1 MEDEWTNRFFSMDFS
16 ELTEKEFGLLY
27 KWGYKFPELKIESIE
42 VRKNDYEQDIYVVSY
57 YPNRSA
63 FDLMN
68 LVKGRTVIEP

>member
-1 MEDEWTNRFFSMDFS
+1 MENEWINRFFGMDFR

-27 KWGYKFPELKIESIE
+27 KWGYKFPELKIES
-42 VRKNDYEQDIYVVSY
+42 VQRYEQEDEILYHITY

-68 LVKGRTVIEP
+68 LIKGRTAIDP